1 MLSYLIIA
9 GAVGLLIVALVLRRR
24 GTKERE
30 PTYHFQCKHCR
41 QNLRYRAERQGQRIM
56 CPHCLR
62 PCTVPLVT
70 TDATHLNGTAS

>member
-1 MLSYLIIA
+1 MLSYLIIT

-41 QNLRYRAERQGQRIM
+41 QKLGYRAESQGQQIM

-62 PCTVPLVT
+62 PCTIPPVT
-70 TDATHLNGTAS
+70 SHATHPDGSSS